1 MRASGVF
8 RQSLHAIVLDHPAM
22 MRICLEEYA
31 YQHAERQI
39 FDAGLPSA
47 IAARDV
53 FMQVHLNY
61 DDPITDG
68 YVCNALNVLLDDD
81 NAAMFAVHVG
91 ATPHMD
97 AQRRLNAALLAD
109 LPEPFFCCLDIGR
122 NECDALLS
130 WDSAHHRPRIHC
142 IASFSRYAACLWR
155 LGDLTQKPS
164 TFTHC
169 VREGSRADHMV
180 RSGFMFTDAGCSIV
194 CNSPLD
200 FRCNRVIMAQAG
212 HKSADM
218 VRRYIREGSLFR
230 ENVAAEV
237 GL

>member
-1 MRASGVF
+1 MGASDAF
-8 RQSLHAIVLDHPAM
+8 RQSLQAIVLDDPAM

-61 DDPITDG
+61 DDPITAG

-109 LPEPFFCCLDIGR
+109 LPEPFFCRLDIGT

-130 WDSAHHRPRIHC
+130 WDSAHHRAPNTLHRVFQSLCSVPLEIGRSNPETLYLH
-142 IASFSRYAACLWR
+142 AL
-155 LGDLTQKPS
+155 
-164 TFTHC
+164 
-169 VREGSRADHMV
+169 
-180 RSGFMFTDAGCSIV
+180 RSGGFA
-194 CNSPLD
+194 
-200 FRCNRVIMAQAG
+200 R
-212 HKSADM
+212 
-218 VRRYIREGSLFR
+218 
-230 ENVAAEV
+230 
-237 GL
+237 